1 MRGLR
6 CCMLVFSS
14 CSEQQLLSSCMW
26 ELLIVVASLVANY
39 GLSSCG
45 TQAYL
50 PRGMWNFPG
59 SGIKPVFPALAGGFL
74 TIGSAGKSHF
84 SHSDECVLVCL
95 LVPIATYSTFSWW
108 PILLSSFSHFGAQSL
123 GCVQL
128 FATLWT
134 TACQASLSIVNSQSL
149 LKLMSTESVMPSN
162 NPILCYPLLLLLS
175 IFLDIRVFSNKS
187 ILHIKVAKVLEFQ
200 LQHQS
205 FQCTFRTDFF

>member
-1 MRGLR
+1 MLAVRGLR

-134 TACQASLSIVNSQSL
+134 TACQASLSFIISQSL
-149 LKLMSTESVMPSN
+149 FKLMSIESVMPSN
-162 NPILCYPLLLLLS
+162 QLHPLLSPSPPAFNLS
-175 IFLDIRVFSNKS
+175 
-187 ILHIKVAKVLEFQ
+187 LHQGHFQWVSSLHQVAKVLA
-200 LQHQS
+200 L
-205 FQCTFRTDFF
+205 